1 MSYYRKIKFC
11 LPWIFV
17 LVWMI
22 LIFNLSAQPASHSG
36 QLSRGVTAVVV
47 ETVKQITPVTDVTVD
62 RWDHI
67 VRKNAHFF
75 IYLMLAIWVFNALLK
90 SRIAGLKGFFLA
102 MAICVLYAISD
113 EFHQVFVPGRGPA
126 AKDVLIDSAGAIVG
140 IWIYKLA
147 ALAIK
152 TRKRNRLSEGHR
164 DGRKGSL
171 PVAKR
176 RS

>member
-11 LPWIFV
+11 LPWIIV
-17 LVWMI
+17 LLWML
-22 LIFNLSAQPASHSG
+22 LIFKLSAQPATHSD

-62 RWDHI
+62 RLDHI

-75 IYLMLAIWVFNALLK
+75 IYLILAIWVVNALLR

-113 EFHQVFVPGRGPA
+113 EFHQVFVPGRGPG
-126 AKDVLIDSAGAIVG
+126 AKDVLIDSAGALVG
-140 IWIYKLA
+140 IGIYKLT

-152 TRKRNRLSEGHR
+152 TRKREKTSA
-164 DGRKGSL
+164 GRNPRKKGTRPMTKSG
-171 PVAKR
+171 
-176 RS
+176 S

>member
-11 LPWIFV
+11 LPWIIV
-17 LVWMI
+17 LLWML
-22 LIFNLSAQPASHSG
+22 LIFKLSAQPASHSD

-62 RWDHI
+62 RLDHI

-75 IYLMLAIWVFNALLK
+75 IYLMLAIWVFNALLR
-90 SRIAGLKGFFLA
+90 SRITGIKGFFLT
-102 MAICVLYAISD
+102 MAICVLYAMSD

-126 AKDVLIDSAGAIVG
+126 VKDVLIDSAGALVG
-140 IWIYKLA
+140 IGIYKLT

-152 TRKRNRLSEGHR
+152 IRKRERTSWCRNA
-164 DGRKGSL
+164 RKKGTRPITKSGS
-171 PVAKR
+171 
-176 RS
+176 